1 MTIREK
7 MLERRQQARER
18 IKEELQREVAKVEH
32 FAEELQKKHPAQ
44 KEFSCKVYES
54 GSFCLLVES
63 EIEGENAPKV
73 CLNLCSQ
80 IEMDPQDF
88 REFLEERLQEEGVE
102 LGKEELKISLL

>member
-18 IKEELQREVAKVEH
+18 IKEELQREVGKVEL
-32 FAEELQKKHPAQ
+32 FAEELQKKHPVQ

-54 GSFCLLVES
+54 EGFYLLVES
-63 EIEGENAPKV
+63 ENALSV
-73 CLNLCSQ
+73 CLDLHSQ

-88 REFLEERLQEEGVE
+88 RGFLEERLQEEGVE
-102 LGKEELKISLL
+102 LGKEELKISLRV